1 MPDASDPHLGGAPI
15 PACLSGKTV
24 ALMAV
29 ATGLTVA
36 SLYYAQPLL
45 DDIRVDLKLSVPG
58 AGLIVTAS
66 QLGYALGLLLLVP
79 LGDLCERR
87 GLVVFLT
94 LGSGVALAGMAVA
107 PSADLL
113 FIAIAVVGALSAS
126 AQVVVAFAATLAAPA
141 ERGRVVGTVMSG
153 LLLGILLA
161 RTASG
166 YVGQVGGWRLV
177 FWLAALVMFLLALVL
192 RASLP
197 RYRGGTGLG
206 YRSLLLSIPAVLRE
220 EPVLRL
226 RALYGAVSFAGFSI
240 LWTPLAL
247 LLAGPP
253 FGYSTGTIG
262 MFGLAGV
269 AGAMAASVA
278 GRMAD
283 RGWQRR
289 MTGAA
294 GALMTLSW
302 LPIWLGGR
310 SASMLAI
317 GVILLDLAAQG
328 LHITNQSEI
337 YRLRPEARSRITS
350 AYMTI
355 FFLGGVGGSAC
366 SSLVFAHAGWA
377 GVCLLGAAD
386 GVLAVILWLCSSR
399 VSAT

>member
-1 MPDASDPHLGGAPI
+1 MPDASDPHPGGAPF
-15 PACLSGKTV
+15 PASLSGKTV

-94 LGSGVALAGMAVA
+94 LASGVALAGMAVA

-197 RYRGGTGLG
+197 RYKGGTGLG
-206 YRSLLLSIPAVLRE
+206 YRALLLSIPAVLRE

-310 SASMLAI
+310 SAWVLAI

-366 SSLVFAHAGWA
+366 SSLAFAHAGWT

-386 GVLAVILWLCSSR
+386 GALAVILWLGASR

>member
-1 MPDASDPHLGGAPI
+1 MPDASDPHLGGEPI
-15 PACLSGKTV
+15 PASLSGKTV

-94 LGSGVALAGMAVA
+94 LASGIALAGMAVA

-197 RYRGGTGLG
+197 RYKGGTGLG
-206 YRSLLLSIPAVLRE
+206 YRALLLSIPAVLKE

-283 RGWQRR
+283 KGWQRR
-289 MTGAA
+289 MTGVA

-310 SASMLAI
+310 SAGVLAI

-366 SSLVFAHAGWA
+366 SSLAFAHAGWT

-386 GVLAVILWLCSSR
+386 GALAVILWLGASR